1 MNRPGPT
8 EPKRRDATM
17 LELAVL
23 GLLKERPMHG
33 YELRK
38 QLGQKLGLFWTVSF
52 GSLYP
57 TLRRLER
64 RGAVAKVAEEP
75 QTASRRKQA
84 YRITETGEREFIE
97 LLEES
102 PGTGVEQE
110 RFSLRLAFFRY
121 LRPEI
126 RIRLLERRKAYLEDR
141 LEEGKR
147 SLRRA
152 RRIRADTY
160 TVSLVRHGVDTTEAD
175 IAWLDELI
183 TAERAALADRSP
195 EDPRGA
201 TAPAV
206 PPPPPPPDEV
216 PRSELQSQ

>member
-1 MNRPGPT
+1 
-8 EPKRRDATM
+8 M

-38 QLGQKLGLFWTVSF
+38 QLGQKLGLFWTVSY

-64 RGAVAKVAEEP
+64 RGAVAKVTEEP
-75 QTASRRKQA
+75 QTSRRKQA
-84 YRITETGEREFIE
+84 YRITEAGEGEFLE
-97 LLEES
+97 LLEEGS
-102 PGTGVEQE
+102 GAGGEQE

-126 RIRLLERRKAYLEDR
+126 RLRLLERRKAYLEDK
-141 LEEGKR
+141 LDEAER
-147 SLRRA
+147 SLQRA
-152 RRIRADTY
+152 RRTRADTY
-160 TVSLVRHGVDTTEAD
+160 TVSLVRHGVDTMAAD

-183 TAERAALADRSP
+183 TAERAALADRP
-195 EDPRGA
+195 PDDERGPTEA
-201 TAPAV
+201 AV
-206 PPPPPPPDEV
+206 PPPPP
-216 PRSELQSQ
+216 SELQNQ